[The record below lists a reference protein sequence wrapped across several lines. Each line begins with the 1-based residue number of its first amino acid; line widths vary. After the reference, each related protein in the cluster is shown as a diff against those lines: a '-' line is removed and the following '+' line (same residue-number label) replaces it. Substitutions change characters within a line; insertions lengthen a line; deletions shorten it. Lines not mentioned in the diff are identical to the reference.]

1 MSLEA
6 RLRAAI
12 AAPSPA
18 EASRDDLDRH
28 EQGDTKPAAVLVPV
42 IDRPTPTLLLTQRAG
57 DMRTHA
63 GQVAFPGGRIDKGE
77 TPQQAALR
85 EAEEELGI
93 PRTTPSPLG
102 FIDSYRTGTDFF
114 VAPLIAILP
123 PDLPITPQPDEVADW
138 FEAPLDHLINP
149 DHHLRESVE
158 WKGRLRHYW
167 RIDFEDRKIWGATA
181 GMIVNL
187 SHRLRHAL

>member
-1 MSLEA
+1 MTLEE

-12 AAPSPA
+12 AAPRPLEVSQ
-18 EASRDDLDRH
+18 DDMDRH
-28 EQGDTKPAAVLVPV
+28 ELGETCPAAVLVPV
-42 IDRPTPTLLLTQRAG
+42 IERLSPTLLLTQRAG

-63 GQVAFPGGRIDKGE
+63 GQIAFPGGRIDPGE
-77 TPQQAALR
+77 TPADAALR

-93 PRTTPSPLG
+93 PRSTPQPLG
-102 FIDSYRTGTDFF
+102 FIDSYRTGTGFY

-123 PDLPITPQPDEVADW
+123 PDLPIIPQPDEVADW
-138 FEAPLDHLINP
+138 FEAPLDLLIDPAN
-149 DHHLRESVE
+149 HSRESVE

-167 RIDFEDRKIWGATA
+167 RIHFEDRYIWGATA